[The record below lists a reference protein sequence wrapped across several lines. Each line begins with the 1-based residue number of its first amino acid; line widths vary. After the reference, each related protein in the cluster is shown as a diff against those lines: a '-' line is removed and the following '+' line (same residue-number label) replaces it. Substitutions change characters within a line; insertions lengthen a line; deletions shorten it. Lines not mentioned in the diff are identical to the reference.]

1 MAASLPGVQ
10 SVPGENGGDKG
21 FSVLGLGA
29 DQNNT
34 VLNGLQF
41 GGANLPRDAAVG
53 SSLITSPYDVSRGG
67 FSGGPFFLPS
77 RPGSKIGERGSS
89 FQRDGAQIRWRYR
102 PRQTLWRTYPTLFSC
117 CAR

>member
-41 GGANLPRDAAVG
+41 CGANLPRDAAVG
-53 SSLITSPYDVSRGG
+53 SSLITSPYDVSRGV
-67 FSGGPFFLPS
+67 FSAAQFSLRT
-77 RPGSKIGERGSS
+77 RPGWNFVTRGISLILYAPQLQCAERAT
-89 FQRDGAQIRWRYR
+89 QEPA
-102 PRQTLWRTYPTLFSC
+102 LK
-117 CAR
+117 